1 VGGEH
6 EGRKNRKSL
15 ECQVGRMKTG
25 VRRGSTNTIQQR
37 EVGATLSWVFGEL
50 PHQDLIFIS

>member
-1 VGGEH
+1 
-6 EGRKNRKSL
+6 
-15 ECQVGRMKTG
+15 MKTG